1 MQPERPDRKVLSVWR
16 WSNAIGYVIFGL
28 IVAVGVFAATRVGAS
43 GWWWILVF
51 GVVALYLFSALTLK
65 LEWESWTYR
74 LTPETLEMSHGWL
87 FRQSRTVPRD
97 RIQHLDVNSGPFDR
111 RFGLVQVVVHTAGTT
126 VGTIPG
132 LSPERAERL
141 RSEIFGTEA

>member
-1 MQPERPDRKVLSVWR
+1 MDLERPDQKVLSVWR
-16 WSNAIGYVIFGL
+16 WSNAFGYTIFGL
-28 IVAVGVFAATRVGAS
+28 IVAVGVALAIRAGAS
-43 GWWWILVF
+43 AWWSLLVF
-51 GVVALYLFSALTLK
+51 GVVALYVFTAVTLR

-111 RFGLVQVVVHTAGTT
+111 RFGLVQVVVHTAGAN

-132 LSPERAERL
+132 LSPERADRL
-141 RSEIFGTEA
+141 RAEIFGTEP